1 MHTPATARHR
11 TPYGLSFHVHELV
24 FVRQWA
30 ERQGLT
36 MSIKLDQV
44 IDGAEFEELLL
55 ISGPGPGRARQALT
69 LWRTDHS
76 FIAQAAGGHPKGFA
90 GIKLALAHFAG
101 AFGVAPVPARAASR
115 WKRLLAR
122 F

>member
-11 TPYGLSFHVHELV
+11 TPYGLSFQVQELV
-24 FVRQWA
+24 FVRHWA

-36 MSIKLDQV
+36 MSVKLDQV

-55 ISGPGPGRARQALT
+55 ITGPGRPRQALT

-76 FIAQAAGGHPKGFA
+76 YIGQSTAGHPKGFA
-90 GIKLALAHFAG
+90 NIKLALAHFAG
-101 AFGVAPVPARAASR
+101 TLIAAPVPARTASR

>member
-1 MHTPATARHR
+1 MHTQAHARHR
-11 TPYGLSFHVHELV
+11 TPYGLSFQVHELV

-30 ERQGLT
+30 ERQGL
-36 MSIKLDQV
+36 SLIVKLDQV
-44 IDGAEFEELLL
+44 IDGAEFEELLF
-55 ISGPGPGRARQALT
+55 ISGPGRTRQALT

-76 FIAQAAGGHPKGFA
+76 FIAQTAGGHPKGFA
-90 GIKLALAHFAG
+90 CIKQALAHFG
-101 AFGVAPVPARAASR
+101 GTFTIAPLPARAASR

>member
-1 MHTPATARHR
+1 MHTNATARHR
-11 TPYGLSFHVHELV
+11 TPYGLSFQVQELV

-36 MSIKLDQV
+36 LAVKLDQV
-44 IDGAEFEELLL
+44 IDGAEFEELLM
-55 ISGPGPGRARQALT
+55 ISASGRARQALT

-76 FIAQAAGGHPKGFA
+76 YIAQAAGGHPKGFA
-90 GIKLALAHFAG
+90 CIQQALAHFAG
-101 AFGVAPVPARAASR
+101 IFGSVPSPARAASR